1 MKTYRYV
8 SQNPGSVTFANVANI
23 NERLTFTNEVKAVTN
38 QPVPFSVVRTSV
50 VLALPLSIQD
60 PTCTDG
66 CGPKGKSA
74 ETVRLEFS
82 APEGKSV
89 DIMSMLTDL
98 TAYIKANPTLL
109 SGFNPSTS
117 SDVTLGT
124 A

>member
-8 SQNPGSVTFANVANI
+8 SQNPGSVTFANVSNI

-50 VLALPLSIQD
+50 VLASPLSIQD
-60 PTCTDG
+60 PSCTDK
-66 CGPKGKSA
+66 CGPRGKSA

-82 APEGKSV
+82 APEGKAT
-89 DIMSMLTDL
+89 DILSMLTDL
-98 TAYIKANPTLL
+98 VAYIKTNPTLL
-109 SGFNPSTS
+109 SGFNPSS
-117 SDVTLGT
+117 STDVTLGS

>member
-8 SQNPGSVTFANVANI
+8 SQNPGSVTFASVSNI

-50 VLALPLSIQD
+50 VLASPLSIQD
-60 PTCTDG
+60 PTCKDG
-66 CGPKGKSA
+66 CGPRGKSA

-82 APEGKSV
+82 APEGKAT
-89 DIMSMLTDL
+89 DILSMLTGL
-98 TAYIKANPTLL
+98 VAYIQANPTLL

-117 SDVTLGT
+117 TDVTLGSV
-124 A
+124 